1 MGEGLIRGDGAWLEE
16 EVGLEEEL
24 EGELEE
30 ELEEERE
37 EKLDELVTQVVAQGV
52 AQVVEQMMALIVA
65 VKVSV
70 KEVPAEGGKGNGVQV
85 WEAATLAS
93 RENLGAGDE
102 ERAVD
107 EGIPGEEGETIVDWR
122 FSTRSSCRST
132 YLRSTTEEG
141 DTSAQAATLSRTLKR
156 T

>member
-1 MGEGLIRGDGAWLEE
+1 ME

-24 EGELEE
+24 K
-30 ELEEERE
+30 EERV

-52 AQVVEQMMALIVA
+52 AQVVEQMMALMVA
-65 VKVSV
+65 RRVALMVAQVVVMMAIKVLV

>member
-1 MGEGLIRGDGAWLEE
+1 ME

-24 EGELEE
+24 K
-30 ELEEERE
+30 EERV
-37 EKLDELVTQVVAQGV
+37 EKLDELVTQVVD
-52 AQVVEQMMALIVA
+52 QMM
-65 VKVSV
+65 
-70 KEVPAEGGKGNGVQV
+70 VPAEGGNGVQV

>member
-65 VKVSV
+65 V

>member
-1 MGEGLIRGDGAWLEE
+1 MSWME

-24 EGELEE
+24 K
-30 ELEEERE
+30 EERV
-37 EKLDELVTQVVAQGV
+37 EKLDELVTQVVD
-52 AQVVEQMMALIVA
+52 QMM
-65 VKVSV
+65 
-70 KEVPAEGGKGNGVQV
+70 VPAEGGKGNGVQV

-122 FSTRSSCRST
+122 FSTRSSCRSS
-132 YLRSTTEEG
+132 YLRATTEEG